1 MTIIE
6 SIVQFLNQYEKEKIG
21 VDKLGSSTMSYS
33 LMKEPQENVQRF
45 ISGLEVHTDYY
56 QLAARRD
63 AASEADR
70 IANNAWGQGIAEWI
84 SQREQAGEYPALDGY
99 VCIGIGISTPFYFG
113 ASDNGSAVYQVTIK
127 IEYRKEKSR

>member
-63 AASEADR
+63 AELPIMLGDR
-70 IANNAWGQGIAEWI
+70 ELQ
-84 SQREQAGEYPALDGY
+84 
-99 VCIGIGISTPFYFG
+99 
-113 ASDNGSAVYQVTIK
+113 NGSAKRNRRGNIRLWTVMYAPESGFQRHFILVRRIMAALYT
-127 IEYRKEKSR
+127 R

>member
-63 AASEADR
+63 AASEEDR

-84 SQREQAGEYPALDGY
+84 SQKEQE
-99 VCIGIGISTPFYFG
+99 II
-113 ASDNGSAVYQVTIK
+113 
-127 IEYRKEKSR
+127 

>member
-99 VCIGIGISTPFYFG
+99 VCTGIGISMPFYFG

>member
-33 LMKEPQENVQRF
+33 LMKEPQ
-45 ISGLEVHTDYY
+45 
-56 QLAARRD
+56 
-63 AASEADR
+63 DR

-84 SQREQAGEYPALDGY
+84 SQKEQAGEYPALDGY
-99 VCIGIGISTPFYFG
+99 VCTGIGISTPFYFG